1 VTGTSEEGGKVA
13 AENAQ
18 RIAIVSMFKKGTWY
32 ELDNV
37 RVMTKSKTNELELV
51 YEIKDAQTLEKSKR
65 E

>member
-1 VTGTSEEGGKVA
+1 
-13 AENAQ
+13 
-18 RIAIVSMFKKGTWY
+18 MFKKGTWY

-51 YEIKDAQTLEKSKR
+51 YEIKDAQTLTKSKR